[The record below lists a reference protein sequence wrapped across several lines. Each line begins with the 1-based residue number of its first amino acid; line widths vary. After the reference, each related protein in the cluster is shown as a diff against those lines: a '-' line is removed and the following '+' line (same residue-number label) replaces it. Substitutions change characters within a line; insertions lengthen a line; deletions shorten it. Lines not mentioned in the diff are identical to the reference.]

1 LTRWLSLLLVGTV
14 VADFEAEVVVLA
26 VVLVVVVDAVV
37 LAPEVVVLIEVELA
51 ALEEAVVEA
60 EVELAGV
67 LVEPL
72 ALAEPWKVNCK
83 LKLGSPVLSVI
94 LKA

>member
-1 LTRWLSLLLVGTV
+1 M
-14 VADFEAEVVVLA
+14 
-26 VVLVVVVDAVV
+26 VVVDAVV

-51 ALEEAVVEA
+51 ALEEEVVEA
-60 EVELAGV
+60 EVELAGA

-83 LKLGSPVLSVI
+83 LKLGSPLLSVI
-94 LKA
+94 LKAVGSRRQGGRRSQVVVVPLAPAILRGQ